1 MFIKRYVLIVD
12 DISSNGF
19 PAISELPMGSLDEAI
34 DALRAEFERIVHRC
48 FGADYEIAYTAA
60 AGHENGHAVHLFD
73 LEKGNAYSFAL
84 DADGGPSFF
93 VCADGV
99 LYRGVLREI
108 TTHLDAT
115 ELERS
120 YRERERQYRREAAE
134 RHLYEFC
141 GFNPD
146 AEEGSEEEAESNAAA
161 DAFADVYGFCID
173 EAANYGSEYY
183 LLDRIVCAYEKN
195 FDCNVPE
202 NDSWE
207 HAIATV
213 LNEVVQGGAVV
224 TVLNEVVQGG
234 EEA

>member
-108 TTHLDAT
+108 TVHLDET
-115 ELERS
+115 ELERA
-120 YRERERQYRREAAE
+120 YREKEKRYRIQNAEA
-134 RHLYEFC
+134 HLYDHF
-141 GFNPD
+141 GYVVD
-146 AEEGSEEEAESNAAA
+146 AEMGSEEDASNAVIVQEFL
-161 DAFADVYGFCID
+161 DTYGFGID
-173 EAANYGSEYY
+173 EAANDSSEYY
-183 LLDRIVCAYEKN
+183 LLNRIVSAYENN
-195 FDCNVPE
+195 FDFSNISE
-202 NDSWE
+202 NDNWE
-207 HAIATV
+207 C
-213 LNEVVQGGAVV
+213 AVV